1 MAQCDPLD
9 PDTWP
14 EGYLCVQ
21 HEGEWVLEKEAEGK
35 KAPHTALIIGGAV
48 GLLIGMML
56 AKGSR
61 R

>member
-1 MAQCDPLD
+1 MECDPLD

-21 HEGEWVLEKEAEGK
+21 RNGQWVLEKKAEGK
-35 KAPHTALIIGGAV
+35 TSPHTSMVIGGTI
-48 GLLIGMML
+48 GLVIGIML
-56 AKGSR
+56 SR